1 VSERYGHLGRASLP
15 NNILD
20 RIEELERLLSDLVA
34 YSALATADPESGEG
48 ATDDALTVAAHAG
61 IGNFSPHHAPVT
73 LGAGSD
79 PALTLAGQALTLADV
94 LTPTEHTLIGDGAPH
109 HAPVTLAADADTLLG
124 LTGQQITLD
133 AQAANTALMG
143 PTSGANADPTFRA
156 IGATDLP
163 THAHTEA
170 DITDLDHTDDD
181 AIHVNVANEI
191 HGIDPKATPV
201 GADEIVIEDS
211 ADGWAKKRVALDDL
225 PGGGG
230 ASAFTDLTDTPTDYT
245 GTAEWVKVNA
255 ARDGL
260 EFGTPAGA
268 GDLINPMTTAGDIII
283 GGASGAPLRL
293 GIGTEG
299 QVLTVASGVP
309 VWATPSGG
317 MSMFSE
323 AESPS
328 LESLAV
334 TLTESAVEV

>member
-94 LTPTEHTLIGDGAPH
+94 LTAAEHTLIGDGAPH
-109 HAPVTLAADADTLLG
+109 HAAFIAADIDTLTKLN
-124 LTGQQITLD
+124 TIVTDATLD
-133 AQAANTALMG
+133 DAG
-143 PTSGANADPTFRA
+143 DPR
-156 IGATDLP
+156 
-163 THAHTEA
+163 
-170 DITDLDHTDDD
+170 TDDD
-181 AIHVNVANEI
+181 ALHVNVADEI
-191 HGIDPKATPV
+191 HGIAAKLVPV

-211 ADGWAKKRVALDDL
+211 EDLWSKKRVALDDL

-230 ASAFTDLTDTPTDYT
+230 ASAFTDLTDTPADYT
-245 GTAEWVKVNA
+245 GTAEWVKVNTT
-255 ARDGL
+255 RDGL

-268 GDLINPMTTAGDIII
+268 GDLINPMTTAGDIIT
-283 GGASGAPLRL
+283 GGASGTPLRL

-309 VWATPSGG
+309 VWATPSGS

-323 AESPS
+323 AESLS